1 MTMRGTVRNGV
12 VVLDGDATL
21 AEGTVVRVESVDASE
36 NTPTLYEQLQPIV
49 GSVSGLPSDLA
60 EQHDHY
66 LHGLP
71 KK

>member
-12 VVLDGDATL
+12 VVLDGEATL

-60 EQHDHY
+60 EQHSRPLRY
-66 LHGLP
+66 LQSN
-71 KK
+71 